1 MFSFHTWFVVY
12 LAGKIAVASGP
23 MNAVGCVAMKDS
35 VQQQIEQAYA
45 SDNVAQQMFGWYVVK
60 KSQIKMGCMISR
72 TPPHVET
79 VLPLHKLGQQ

>member
-23 MNAVGCVAMKDS
+23 MNAVGCFAMKDS
-35 VQQQIEQAYA
+35 VQQQVEQAYA
-45 SDNVAQQMFGWYVVK
+45 SDNVAEQMFGWYVVK
-60 KSQIKMGCMISR
+60 KSQIALKCMVFR

-79 VLPLHKLGQQ
+79 ALPLHKIGQQ